1 MAGELNTELTSD
13 SASCRTTAAWLGRLS
28 SGVHRAV
35 NAIHRA
41 RTASESSWRGT
52 AAEAFRSSLSAL
64 ARDADGLVDITNR
77 VQSALEAFADEIDTV
92 RARLGQAR
100 EVAMAARLVVTP
112 TAILPPGP
120 GPGAEPAPPM
130 GPMTPDAR
138 AGYVDTVHMYE
149 MAAATYAAKV
159 RAFDEA
165 SATVVDARL
174 REAEAHRAL
183 DTAMDR
189 SDTDLNGMKAIGTT
203 IVGVALGVIAG
214 LQTAVSDLLRKA
226 DKLRNHGTRMQALA
240 DEPKGSAA
248 KRAAAIW
255 AANAAAA
262 GEARTRAEAHRLQG
276 PIRAIP
282 EGARLTIAHNPGEYI
297 RDGKGWVGLGKSAA
311 RGVPFVGTGVV
322 VASGAADVA
331 MGKPVDRVA
340 VATGATLGGG
350 AVGGMTGAAIGS
362 FFFPGVGTVVGG
374 VVGGVIGSVTAAD
387 GVGRV
392 MGDQ

>member
-1 MAGELNTELTSD
+1 MAGELNTELKSD
-13 SASCRTTAAWLGRLS
+13 SVSCRTTAAWLGSLS
-28 SGVHRAV
+28 PGVHRAAD
-35 NAIHRA
+35 AIHRA
-41 RTASESSWRGT
+41 RTASESCWRGT
-52 AAEAFRSSLSAL
+52 AAEAFRNSLRAL
-64 ARDADGLVDITNR
+64 AKDADGLIDVTNR
-77 VQSALEAFADEIDTV
+77 VQLALEAFADEIDTV
-92 RARLGQAR
+92 HARLGQSR
-100 EVAMAARLVVTP
+100 EVAKAARLVVTP

-120 GPGAEPAPPM
+120 GPGAAPTPPV

-138 AGYVDTVHMYE
+138 ARYADTVHVYE
-149 MAAATYAAKV
+149 TTAATYAAKV
-159 RAFDEA
+159 RAFEEA
-165 SATVVDARL
+165 GATVVDARL

-183 DTAMDR
+183 DIAMDR
-189 SDTDLNGMKAIGTT
+189 GGIDLNGMKAIGTT
-203 IVGVALGVIAG
+203 IVGIGLGLIAG

-226 DKLRNHGTRMQALA
+226 DKLRNHGMRMQEMA

-262 GEARTRAEAHRLQG
+262 GEGRTRAEAHRLQA

-297 RDGKGWVGLGKSAA
+297 RDGKGWVGLGRGAA
-311 RGVPFVGTGVV
+311 RGVPFVGTGVI

-331 MGKPVDRVA
+331 MGKPVGQA
-340 VATGATLGGG
+340 AAATGATLGGG
-350 AVGGMTGAAIGS
+350 AVGGMAGAAIGS

-374 VVGGVIGSVTAAD
+374 VVGGVIGSVAAAD